1 MDVNMTFL
9 HGNLEEEIY
18 MQQPEGFV
26 RKGKENLVCQL
37 KKSLYE
43 LKQAPQQWHR
53 KFEAF
58 MVEHDFHKTQV
69 DHCVF
74 VKRYDRGDFLILLQY
89 IDDLLIIGE
98 EPMKNRSLKKT
109 LRKSFAMNDMGPTK
123 QILGMHI
130 V

>member
-1 MDVNMTFL
+1 
-9 HGNLEEEIY
+9 
-18 MQQPEGFV
+18 
-26 RKGKENLVCQL
+26 
-37 KKSLYE
+37 
-43 LKQAPQQWHR
+43 
-53 KFEAF
+53 
-58 MVEHDFHKTQV
+58 MVEHDFRKKQPH
-69 DHCVF
+69 HIVF
-74 VKRYDRGDFLILLQY
+74 VKRYDGGDFLILLQY